1 MKGDLD
7 ECAEGSD
14 DCHIDALCQ
23 NTPNSYNCICKP
35 GYSGDGKQCEDVDE
49 CGNDYNG
56 GCVHE
61 CINIPG
67 NYRCT
72 CYDGFMLA
80 HDGHNCLDVDACLD
94 NNGGCQQ
101 VCVNTMG
108 SYECQCTEGFFLSDN
123 QHTCIHRSDDGMN
136 CMNKD
141 HGCAHICREAPGK
154 GGVSCECRPGFELD
168 TNQRDCTLT
177 CNYGN
182 GGCQHTCD
190 DTDTGPVCG
199 CHQKYALHSD
209 SRTCIEKDEAA
220 IESSEFNATSVADV
234 DKRVKRR
241 LHMETCAVNNGG
253 CDRTCKDT
261 ATGVRCSCPVGF
273 TLQPDGKTCKAP
285 QHHSTPIQPHYLF
298 VLMLR
303 AAALCTHAH
312 VTGSCDLDRYRDL
325 PTPHLRLVPETE
337 ESQTSCRG
345 TTESQTSCR
354 GPTESQTSCRTST
367 EPQGCPSRSTESQ
380 GCPSRPTKSQGCP
393 SRPTEFQGCPSSSP
407 GLHVTCSS
415 SPGLHI
421 TCKVQTLSSA
431 ATISKTPM
439 TALAWPLASAA
450 TKPQIPQVAA
460 LATMFAAVLAPVLA
474 TIWAPPTPPPAEF
487 QASKL
492 AAAPQQASMSFPQAS
507 MFVPPA
513 SVSIPQTPLPA
524 APQPSMMAAPQPSMS
539 AAAAPQP
546 SMSAAAAPQLSM
558 SAAAAPQPSMS
569 AAAAPQPSMSATEA
583 PQPSMLAATAFRTP
597 MLAEAAS
604 RIPHV
609 GCNSFQDSHDGCRSF
624 QDPHVGCNGLQD
636 PHVGQ
641 SSLQDPLVG
650 QDCFQDPQVGCNGL
664 QDPHVGCSL
673 QDIHKLQWLPANLRI
688 HFKILVIT
696 FKALHN
702 LAPPYLSDLLHHY
715 TPSLS
720 LHSSDANLLS
730 LPYVD
735 ECSINNGSCEYGC
748 MNTQGSYECVCPPG
762 QQLHWNK
769 KDCIEAVKC
778 LPNGKPAPRAHLTC
792 TKTGGAE
799 VCSLSC
805 PSNALFLADP
815 ENYTLSCGV
824 PVQPDSLAPPIK
836 QKAKFK
842 IKDAKCHLSPRNKEK
857 QRDSSRP
864 NIHGDQFPC
873 TDDCQVTFVNL
884 KCDSSKKR
892 RRGRKS
898 PSKEVSL
905 ITAEFEM
912 EMKEEEA
919 SDACNIDC
927 VREKMKQK
935 LQSAMR
941 TLRKSINKQQ
951 FYIQFSG
958 TDYEVAQKP
967 SHLPEEA
974 ETCST
979 GQIFH
984 DGKCV
989 SCGVGT
995 FYSGEQGQCVQC
1007 SPGTYQDMEGQL
1019 TCEPCPS
1026 TEGQGIAGA
1035 KNVSQCGGQCPAGQ
1049 FSPDGFRPCKI
1060 CPLGSYQTEP
1070 GRVLCFSCGGGLMT
1084 KYEGS
1089 VSFQECDAKVHCAP
1103 GHYYNSSNHRCIRCP
1118 AGTYQSEFGQN
1129 FCITCPGNT
1138 TTDFDGATNVFHC
1151 KNQICGGELGD
1162 YMGYIESPNYP
1173 GDYPSNVDCVWTIN
1187 PPHKRRILI
1196 VVPEIFLPI
1205 EDECGDVL
1213 VMRKSALPTS
1223 ITTYETCQTYERP
1236 IAFTSRSRKLW
1247 IQFKSNEGNSGKGFQ
1262 VPYVTYDEDY
1272 QQLIEDIVRDGRL
1285 YASENHQEILKDKKL
1300 IKALFDVLAHPQ
1312 NYFKYTTA
1320 ESREMFPRSFIKLL
1334 RSKVTRFLRPYK

>member
-1 MKGDLD
+1 MKCPFRLCKRPVKSSGVCWSVLLLLGNSSLGRDAD
-7 ECAEGSD
+7 ECAEGTD

-23 NTPNSYNCICKP
+23 NTPKSYNCICKP
-35 GYSGDGKQCEDVDE
+35 GYKGDGKQCEDMDE
-49 CGNDYNG
+49 CENDYNG

-80 HDGHNCLDVDACLD
+80 HDGHNCLDVDECVD

-101 VCVNTMG
+101 V
-108 SYECQCTEGFFLSDN
+108 DN

-154 GGVSCECRPGFELD
+154 GGVSCECRPGFELAK
-168 TNQRDCTLT
+168 NQKDCTLT

-209 SRTCIEKDEAA
+209 SKTCI
-220 IESSEFNATSVADV
+220 
-234 DKRVKRR
+234 
-241 LHMETCAVNNGG
+241 ETCAVNNGG

-273 TLQPDGKTCKAP
+273 TLQPDGKTCKDIDEC
-285 QHHSTPIQPHYLF
+285 QENNGGCDHFCRNT
-298 VLMLR
+298 V
-303 AAALCTHAH
+303 
-312 VTGSCDLDRYRDL
+312 GSFEC
-325 PTPHLRLVPETE
+325 
-337 ESQTSCRG
+337 SCQKG
-345 TTESQTSCR
+345 HKLLTDE
-354 GPTESQTSCRTST
+354 RT
-367 EPQGCPSRSTESQ
+367 C
-380 GCPSRPTKSQGCP
+380 
-393 SRPTEFQGCPSSSP
+393 
-407 GLHVTCSS
+407 
-415 SPGLHI
+415 
-421 TCKVQTLSSA
+421 
-431 ATISKTPM
+431 
-439 TALAWPLASAA
+439 
-450 TKPQIPQVAA
+450 
-460 LATMFAAVLAPVLA
+460 
-474 TIWAPPTPPPAEF
+474 
-487 QASKL
+487 
-492 AAAPQQASMSFPQAS
+492 
-507 MFVPPA
+507 
-513 SVSIPQTPLPA
+513 
-524 APQPSMMAAPQPSMS
+524 
-539 AAAAPQP
+539 
-546 SMSAAAAPQLSM
+546 
-558 SAAAAPQPSMS
+558 
-569 AAAAPQPSMSATEA
+569 
-583 PQPSMLAATAFRTP
+583 
-597 MLAEAAS
+597 
-604 RIPHV
+604 
-609 GCNSFQDSHDGCRSF
+609 
-624 QDPHVGCNGLQD
+624 
-636 PHVGQ
+636 
-641 SSLQDPLVG
+641 
-650 QDCFQDPQVGCNGL
+650 
-664 QDPHVGCSL
+664 
-673 QDIHKLQWLPANLRI
+673 QDIDECSFERTCDHTCINYPGSFECLCNKGY
-688 HFKILVIT
+688 ILYGLTHCGDI
-696 FKALHN
+696 
-702 LAPPYLSDLLHHY
+702 
-715 TPSLS
+715 
-720 LHSSDANLLS
+720 
-730 LPYVD
+730 D

-748 MNTQGSYECVCPPG
+748 INTQGSYECLCPPG
-762 QQLHWNK
+762 QKLHWNK

-778 LPNGKPAPRAHLTC
+778 LPNGKPAPRAQLTC
-792 TKTGGAE
+792 TKSGGAE

-805 PSNALFLADP
+805 PSNALFLAGAYAYTCLRISLQPLPLYFCVFPP
-815 ENYTLSCGV
+815 EG
-824 PVQPDSLAPPIK
+824 
-836 QKAKFK
+836 
-842 IKDAKCHLSPRNKEK
+842 
-857 QRDSSRP
+857 
-864 NIHGDQFPC
+864 GQFPC

-898 PSKEVSL
+898 PSKEVSH

-919 SDACNIDC
+919 SDSCNVDC
-927 VREKMKQK
+927 VRERMKQK

-958 TDYEVAQKP
+958 TEYEVAQKP
-967 SHLPEEA
+967 SRVPEGAEA
-974 ETCST
+974 CST
-979 GQIFH
+979 GQVLR

-995 FYSGEQGQCVQC
+995 FYSGEQEQCVQC
-1007 SPGTYQDMEGQL
+1007 PPGTYQDTVGQL
-1019 TCEPCPS
+1019 SCEPCPS

-1035 KNVSQCGGQCPAGQ
+1035 KNVSQCGGQCPAGH
-1049 FSPDGFRPCKI
+1049 FSADGFRPCQV
-1060 CPLGSYQTEP
+1060 CPLGSYQPEP
-1070 GRVLCFSCGGGLMT
+1070 GRVLCFPCGGGLMT

-1089 VSFQECDAKVHCAP
+1089 VSFRDCEAKVHCAP
-1103 GHYYNSSNHRCIRCP
+1103 GHYYNSSTHRCIRCP

-1129 FCITCPGNT
+1129 YCITCPGNT
-1138 TTDFDGATNVFHC
+1138 TTDFDGATNVSHC
-1151 KNQICGGELGD
+1151 KNQLCGGELGE
-1162 YMGYIESPNYP
+1162 YTGYIESPNYP

-1213 VMRKSALPTS
+1213 VMRKSAQPTS

-1312 NYFKYTTA
+1312 NYFRYTA
-1320 ESREMFPRSFIKLL
+1320 QESKEMFPRSFIKLL